1 MNEKDYQKYLRSMLI
16 EQDKLEKDKIAEQIK
31 QSRDSLVEYAS
42 HLNDY
47 KQEFQSQV
55 LNLIQHI
62 SGLVVNALYYNTT
75 YSKHW
80 FDECCNFVRN
90 TIDTK
95 LKQGN
100 NRTKEKALIRAI
112 NEKTNNLNV
121 EFITQIIKEFYVK
134 ENFEFNEDDLKI
146 CVERTINILM
156 QLVQPISD
164 SDMNEIRNILYNII
178 SDLNFE
184 YDDFAE
190 FNK

>member
-1 MNEKDYQKYLRSMLI
+1 MNEKNYQKYLRSILI
-16 EQDKLEKDKIAEQIK
+16 EKDRVEKDKIIEQTK
-31 QSRDSLVEYAS
+31 QARASLFEYAS

-55 LNLIQHI
+55 LNLIRHI
-62 SGLVVNALYYNTT
+62 SGLVVNALYYNTA

-112 NEKTNNLNV
+112 YEKTNDLNV

-134 ENFEFNEDDLKI
+134 EKFEFNEDDLKI

-164 SDMNEIRNILYNII
+164 SDMNGIRNILYNII
-178 SDLNFE
+178 SDLDFE

-190 FNK
+190 FHK